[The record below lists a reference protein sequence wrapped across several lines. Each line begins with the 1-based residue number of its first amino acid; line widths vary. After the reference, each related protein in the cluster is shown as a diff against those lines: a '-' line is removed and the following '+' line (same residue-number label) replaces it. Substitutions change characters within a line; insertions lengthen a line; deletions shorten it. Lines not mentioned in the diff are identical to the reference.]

1 MNFTEKQTYTKGWM
15 LLLVLFLLAI
25 AITPWIVLF
34 MLNETEVVGAII
46 GSAIGSLLTVLFLIL
61 ALKTRIDEQGIHY
74 QYRPIHGSERHIA
87 WSQITHI
94 EVKEFRPLMEYGGW
108 GLRFRGFDM
117 KDLLLNVSGKTG
129 IYLTTND
136 GRKIMLGTQK
146 AEEARKAIKQF
157 GQKEENSTDASS
169 SVAQ

>member
-1 MNFTEKQTYTKGWM
+1 M
-15 LLLVLFLLAI
+15 LLLILLLLGIAI
-25 AITPWIVLF
+25 APWVVYFLQI
-34 MLNETEVVGAII
+34 ETDIVGAII
-46 GSAIGSLLTVLFLIL
+46 GSTIGLLLTLLFLSFSL
-61 ALKTRIDEQGIHY
+61 RTRIDASGIHY
-74 QYRPIHGSERHIA
+74 QYKPFHGSERHID
-87 WSQITHI
+87 WSKITHV
-94 EVKEFRPLMEYGGW
+94 EVKEFSPFREYGGW
-108 GLRFRGFDM
+108 GLKIRGFDM

-157 GQKEENSTDASS
+157 GQKEEKSTDASS

>member
-1 MNFTEKQTYTKGWM
+1 M
-15 LLLVLFLLAI
+15 LLLILLLLGIAI
-25 AITPWIVLF
+25 APWVVYFLQI
-34 MLNETEVVGAII
+34 ETDIVGAII
-46 GSAIGSLLTVLFLIL
+46 GSTIGLLLTLLFLSFSL
-61 ALKTRIDEQGIHY
+61 RTRIDASGIHY
-74 QYRPIHGSERHIA
+74 QYKPFHGSERHID
-87 WSQITHI
+87 WSKITHV
-94 EVKEFRPLMEYGGW
+94 EVKEFSPFREYGGW
-108 GLRFRGFDM
+108 GLKIRGFDM

-157 GQKEENSTDASS
+157 GQKEEKSIDASS

>member
-1 MNFTEKQTYTKGWM
+1 MNFTEKQTFKKGWM
-15 LLLVLFLLAI
+15 LLLILLLLGIAI
-25 AITPWIVLF
+25 APWVVYFLQI
-34 MLNETEVVGAII
+34 ETDIVGAII
-46 GSAIGSLLTVLFLIL
+46 GSTIGLLLTLLFLSFSL
-61 ALKTRIDEQGIHY
+61 RTRIDASGIHY
-74 QYRPIHGSERHIA
+74 QYKPFHGSERHID
-87 WSQITHI
+87 WSKITHV
-94 EVKEFRPLMEYGGW
+94 EVKEFSPFREYGGW
-108 GLRFRGFDM
+108 GLKIRGFDM

-157 GQKEENSTDASS
+157 GQKEEKSTDASS